1 MCRATT
7 HIFFGLPIRTWLLV
21 PAADAW
27 PKLVKTFPFIDLI
40 TLRILSGTF
49 QASKR
54 DNTGPS
60 VAERVPIELMRD
72 IDINEWICWGSGLRK
87 PGKSLAGSALPP
99 FWINICSEAEPCE
112 MCGEAMFEWLLE
124 TAGVWHGTAEERLQS
139 LLKAH
144 GLCAPVQRTVAR
156 ADKTWFD
163 LRSATYIA
171 LMPPNK

>member
-60 VAERVPIELMRD
+60 VAERVPIEVWD
-72 IDINEWICWGSGLRK
+72 GLK
-87 PGKSLAGSALPP
+87 HKSVDLA
-99 FWINICSEAEPCE
+99 
-112 MCGEAMFEWLLE
+112 LLD
-124 TAGVWHGTAEERLQS
+124 VN
-139 LLKAH
+139 
-144 GLCAPVQRTVAR
+144 
-156 ADKTWFD
+156 D
-163 LRSATYIA
+163 
-171 LMPPNK
+171 